1 MSLQIMCLQAHFQLH
16 TISNYLESYKYSKE
30 RSMKQE
36 EPLSLIFHF
45 TDKQD
50 VKKPLYFTEPKEVF
64 IAHSIQDVLPQFQK
78 VQAAIEQGYYAAG
91 YVSYEAAPAFEK
103 SFKVKEG
110 AKMPLLWFGIFDKP
124 EEFPGKI
131 TGSFQL
137 NDWESETDSHTYHSG
152 FQTIK
157 AEIEKGNTYQ
167 VNYTMRLQSMFE
179 GDDFAFYDRLKRAQ
193 RSNYSAYLNIGTHRI
208 LSASPE
214 LFFRWEDGQLITRP
228 MKGTVKRGITVKT
241 DQANADWLA
250 CSEKNQAE
258 NLMIVDLLRNDLG
271 MIAEQGSVQVPKL
284 KEIEKYPTVWQMTS
298 TITAKT
304 KPKTTIIDIFKA
316 LFPCGSIT
324 GAPKIKT
331 MEIITELENSPR
343 EVYCGAIGFITPEC
357 EAVFNV
363 PIRTVVIEKE
373 TGKAEYG
380 VGGGITWDS
389 VLLEEY
395 DEAFL
400 KAKLLSEERP
410 TYQLLESIKLEDGQ
424 YFLLDEHIDRMMQSA
439 GYFDY
444 QFSETE
450 LRNKLQKYADS
461 HYDSMQKVRVL
472 LFENGDFEISGQIIK
487 TMEAEISAIIAESP
501 ISTENPFL
509 YHKTTNR
516 EVYEKFQTRHPEFY
530 DVLLWNEQGYI
541 TEFTNGN
548 VVVKIN
554 GDLFTPP
561 VESGLLAGTFRQE
574 LLRKKEIK
582 EKLITK
588 ADLHN
593 AEEVWFI
600 NSVRRGLKVNL
611 TF

>member
-1 MSLQIMCLQAHFQLH
+1 
-16 TISNYLESYKYSKE
+16 
-30 RSMKQE
+30 MKQE
-36 EPLSLIFHF
+36 EPLSLLFHF

-64 IAHSIQDVLPQFQK
+64 IAHSLQDVLPQFQK

-110 AKMPLLWFGIFDKP
+110 AKMPLLWFGIFEKP

-472 LFENGDFEISGQIIK
+472 LFENGDFEVSGQIIK

-593 AEEVWFI
+593 AEEIWFI
-600 NSVRRGLKVNL
+600 NSVRKGLKVNL

>member
-1 MSLQIMCLQAHFQLH
+1 
-16 TISNYLESYKYSKE
+16 
-30 RSMKQE
+30 MKQE
-36 EPLSLIFHF
+36 EPLSLLFHF

-64 IAHSIQDVLPQFQK
+64 IAHSLQDVLPQFQK

-110 AKMPLLWFGIFDKP
+110 AKMPLLWFGIFEKP

-137 NDWESETDSHTYHSG
+137 NDWESETDSHTYNSG

-228 MKGTVKRGITVKT
+228 MKGTVKRGVTVKT
-241 DQANADWLA
+241 DQANAEWLA

-472 LFENGDFEISGQIIK
+472 LFENGDFEVSGQIIK

>member
-36 EPLSLIFHF
+36 EPLSLLFHF

-472 LFENGDFEISGQIIK
+472 LFENGDFEVSGQIIK

>member
-1 MSLQIMCLQAHFQLH
+1 
-16 TISNYLESYKYSKE
+16 
-30 RSMKQE
+30 MKQE
-36 EPLSLIFHF
+36 EPLSLLFHF

-64 IAHSIQDVLPQFQK
+64 IAHTLQDVLPQFQK

-110 AKMPLLWFGIFDKP
+110 AKMPLLWFGIFEKP

-137 NDWESETDSHTYHSG
+137 NDWESETDSHTYNSG

-228 MKGTVKRGITVKT
+228 MKGTVKRGVTVKT

-461 HYDSMQKVRVL
+461 QNDSMQKVRVL
-472 LFENGDFEISGQIIK
+472 LFENGDFEVSGQIIK

>member
-1 MSLQIMCLQAHFQLH
+1 
-16 TISNYLESYKYSKE
+16 
-30 RSMKQE
+30 MKQE

>member
-1 MSLQIMCLQAHFQLH
+1 
-16 TISNYLESYKYSKE
+16 
-30 RSMKQE
+30 MKQE
-36 EPLSLIFHF
+36 EPLSLLFHF

-50 VKKPLYFTEPKEVF
+50 IKKQLYFTEPKEVF

-214 LFFRWEDGQLITRP
+214 LFFRWEDGQLNTRP

-331 MEIITELENSPR
+331 MEIITELESSPR
-343 EVYCGAIGFITPEC
+343 EVYCGAIGFITPKC

-389 VLLEEY
+389 AFLEEY

-410 TYQLLESIKLEDGQ
+410 TYQLLESIKLEYGQ
-424 YFLLDEHIDRMMQSA
+424 YFLLDEHIDRMIQSA
-439 GYFDY
+439 EYFDY

-450 LRNKLQKYADS
+450 LRNQLQKYADS
-461 HYDSMQKVRVL
+461 HHDSMQKVRIL
-472 LFENGDFEISGQIIK
+472 LFENGDFELSGQIIK
-487 TMEAEISAIIAESP
+487 TMESEVSAIIAESP

-561 VESGLLAGTFRQE
+561 IESGLLAGTYRQE

>member
-1 MSLQIMCLQAHFQLH
+1 
-16 TISNYLESYKYSKE
+16 
-30 RSMKQE
+30 MKQE
-36 EPLSLIFHF
+36 EPLSLLFHF

-50 VKKPLYFTEPKEVF
+50 VKKPLYFTEPKEVI

-110 AKMPLLWFGIFDKP
+110 AKMPLLWFGIFEKP

-343 EVYCGAIGFITPEC
+343 EVYCGAIGFINPEC

-444 QFSETE
+444 KFSETE

-472 LFENGDFEISGQIIK
+472 LFENGDFEVSGQIIK

-516 EVYEKFQTRHPEFY
+516 VVYEKFQTRHPEFY

>member
-1 MSLQIMCLQAHFQLH
+1 
-16 TISNYLESYKYSKE
+16 
-30 RSMKQE
+30 MKQE
-36 EPLSLIFHF
+36 EPLSLLFHF

-64 IAHSIQDVLPQFQK
+64 IAHSLQDVLPQFQK

-110 AKMPLLWFGIFDKP
+110 AKMPLLWFGIFEKP
-124 EEFPGKI
+124 EEFLGKI

-137 NDWESETDSHTYHSG
+137 NDWESETDSHTYNSG

-228 MKGTVKRGITVKT
+228 MKGTVKRGVTVKT
-241 DQANADWLA
+241 DQANAEWLA

-472 LFENGDFEISGQIIK
+472 LFENGDFEVSGQIIK

>member
-1 MSLQIMCLQAHFQLH
+1 
-16 TISNYLESYKYSKE
+16 
-30 RSMKQE
+30 MKQE
-36 EPLSLIFHF
+36 EPLSLLFHF

-64 IAHSIQDVLPQFQK
+64 IAHSLQDVLPQFQK

-110 AKMPLLWFGIFDKP
+110 AKMPLLWFGIFEKP
-124 EEFPGKI
+124 EEFLGKI

-137 NDWESETDSHTYHSG
+137 NDWESETDSHTYNSG

-228 MKGTVKRGITVKT
+228 MKGTVKRGVTVKT
-241 DQANADWLA
+241 DQANAEWLE

-400 KAKLLSEERP
+400 KAKLLSEGRP

-472 LFENGDFEISGQIIK
+472 LFENGDFEVSGQIIK

-561 VESGLLAGTFRQE
+561 VESGLLAGTFRKE